1 MRFLKDLFI
10 DCLLW
15 GIIAV
20 IILGSCVY
28 LIMTI

>member
-15 GIIAV
+15 GIIAA
-20 IILGSCVY
+20 IILGGCIY
-28 LIMTI
+28 MIMTI